1 MSGVAARPY
10 RQTAR
15 AEATQ
20 DLRSRIVQAFL
31 SALKV
36 QWLDDITL
44 DDVAEK
50 ARTTRQTIIRMFG
63 GKEGLLK
70 AAVEIWPAD
79 VEAQVRTP
87 ECKTVEALAAAMV
100 GMLEEFGNMYLRVLS
115 LAPRYPDLNHFVAL
129 GRARH
134 RQWFTDTLTPL
145 LEGRDSSEIAQ
156 IINECL
162 IASDTYS
169 WSLLRHSF
177 GKSAEEA
184 QSTITDMM
192 NKAIG
197 KAKRAAKSQ

>member
-70 AAVEIWPAD
+70 AAVEIWPAE
-79 VEAQVRTP
+79 VEAQVRMP

-100 GMLEEFGNMYLRVLS
+100 GMLEEFGNMYLRVLA
-115 LAPRYPDLNHFVAL
+115 LAPRYPDLDHFVAL

-145 LEGRDSSEIAQ
+145 LEGRDSSEIGQ

-192 NKAIG
+192 KKAVG

>member
-70 AAVEIWPAD
+70 AAVEIWPAE

-100 GMLEEFGNMYLRVLS
+100 GMLEEFGSMYLRVLS
-115 LAPRYPDLNHFVAL
+115 LAPRYPDLDHFVAL

-192 NKAIG
+192 KKAVG